1 MKPILT
7 HIFAGLFLL
16 LASQA
21 SGQLTTSFV
30 VTSPATPS
38 PYPIGTKLVVELRVT
53 NFMNIESMQFPISF
67 NKNVLKFDSLTNSV
81 FSNWSAGNFT
91 SPANSG
97 KIGISWDGFSNGAN
111 MPFTFPNG
119 TAIFKLN
126 FTVTGN
132 GESTINIAP
141 SAAPPVIDVIGN
153 NGLQITLI
161 YQSGGTPNLILGDG
175 PPPPPPLV
183 GFKVI
188 ANKIYIPQ
196 GERGCMPVTVND
208 FDNIAS
214 MQWALHWDNTVIN
227 YECTRRY
234 NLSGL
239 SGSDIVPSQVAPAT
253 LVLAWADPA
262 GTGVTVP
269 DGGRIVDICFKA
281 IAAPGAATTIT
292 IDGIGMPPSAGG
304 AEAYNGSSINVWT
317 AANHPNG
324 ASGVSNTVLVNP
336 NPVSPFDPT
345 YTVDKVDA
353 APNTLAC
360 VNVRVKNVTAIT
372 NSEFALSYNPLEL
385 TYVKTEFLPNPLNLA
400 LANHITHVANPGVVK
415 FLWSNTNGATVQTD
429 TSIFRSCFTVIAPAG
444 TTSNIAFTS
453 TACPTVTGIGT
464 AKAAGG
470 VPMGMVNGWIKS
482 VPTGP
487 DLVATH
493 VKCFGGATGSIA
505 LTNPPSTTAT
515 AYVWAGPGINPTN
528 QGMEDPTGLL
538 AGTYTVTVT
547 YSNATTGTRSIT
559 IDQPTAA
566 LTQTNTI
573 NTVSCFLGTNGAI
586 NLTPVGGTVPYTY
599 LWSNGA
605 TVQDPTGLGV
615 DFYSVTTTDANA
627 CTVVTSNI
635 VMTGFSEIKL
645 PNTAANL
652 IITPVTCAGLSNGS
666 IDVNPTGG
674 AGGYTYLWTGG
685 STGKQLANKPAG
697 SYAVTVTDI
706 NGCSK
711 VFSNLTIPS
720 PQPLTCVLVGKTD
733 VKCVGSSTGTAD
745 ITLGGGTGT
754 LSVCWSTGVGPCASN
769 MVDPN
774 NLPAGTYTPIVT
786 DEKGCTTTITNVV
799 IEAPTN
805 GAITVTGTGTSAQCF
820 GQNTGSINLNVSGGW
835 AGAYTYQ
842 WDNTNPSLPDPLPI
856 EDPIGVP
863 PSVYVVTVTDSG
875 QCTTTQSVTVGGPQ
889 TDITAATT
897 LGNVKCFGASDGS
910 IDLNLTGGNG
920 GAYTVIWSGGQTGE
934 AITGLAPGTYQPTV
948 TDNQMCT
955 KVLSGIT
962 VTGPAQLQIDT
973 TIAAANPN
981 NGSIV
986 LTILSG
992 GTPGFTYLW
1001 SNGATTKDLA
1011 NLSVGTYTVTIT
1023 DANTCVRT
1031 ASFSVPSGN
1040 VLGGATFTTKPSC
1053 NQDGCI
1059 ELTLPATAAGQTPFT
1074 LNWGGVGGPI
1084 QVSTL
1089 TPSICSLKPG
1099 VYNVTVTAANG
1110 NTLVI
1115 PAITIDQ
1122 SDPASV
1128 DVNTTNP
1135 FSGLVKN
1142 GKITLTPAQGVIC
1155 NLTYQWG
1162 PLPLNATT
1170 NEVTNLGQGTYF
1182 VTITNP
1188 CSQCTTVR
1196 QFTLEYS
1203 PLGVA
1208 INGAGGMISPDCSNN
1223 PTGSIN
1229 ITVQGGNPPY
1239 TYIWTGPNS
1248 FTETTED
1255 ISDLYPGVYSVVATD
1270 LDSRTVTA
1278 SFTLTS
1284 LSNLNIT
1291 NVNETS
1297 LYGPFQVSGATVC
1310 DGEASVVFTAGAG
1323 NSVIEWSNG
1332 ATGVSNTTL
1341 CGGPYSVTITD
1352 AAGCSTVWSD
1362 ELTAPPAI
1370 AAQAET
1376 VGVKC
1381 NEDCDGTAKVS
1392 PVGGVP
1398 PYALSWST
1406 GQIDPIVF
1414 ANGFSKAV
1422 NLCGGDYTVTVT
1434 DKNQVDFVL
1443 TVNVPEPPPIEA
1455 SFAATAPRNFNACDG
1470 DILIDV
1476 TGATFP
1482 ITYVWSGSF
1491 GHTGD
1496 GERAEELCSGE
1507 FVQFIITDANGCTAY
1522 ASDSVPY
1529 PEDGCFRVSP
1539 VITPGQQDGKNDFV
1553 IITCIE
1559 TASENHMEIYNRW
1572 GQLVFESDSY
1582 SNNDTDLEHNWNGLN
1597 SSGAPLAEGVYY
1609 YVLTF
1614 SYLDD
1619 QGNTQEG
1626 TRKGAI
1632 NLLR

>member
-16 LASQA
+16 LASQV
-21 SGQLTTSFV
+21 SGQMTTSFV
-30 VTSPATPS
+30 VTSPAAPG

-53 NFMNIESMQFPISF
+53 NFTNIESMQFPIAF
-67 NKNVLKFDSLTNSV
+67 NKLCLKFDSITNPV

-97 KIGISWDGFSNGAN
+97 KVGISWDGFSNGAN
-111 MPFTFPNG
+111 MPFSFPNG
-119 TAIFKLN
+119 TAIFKLH
-126 FTVTGN
+126 F
-132 GESTINIAP
+132 S
-141 SAAPPVIDVIGN
+141 VIGN
-153 NGLQITLI
+153 GTSNINISAASAPPAIDVVGNGQQVILNF
-161 YQSGGTPNLILGDG
+161 QSGGTPTLVLGSGD
-175 PPPPPPLV
+175 PPPPPLV
-183 GFKVI
+183 GFKIV
-188 ANKIYIPQ
+188 ANSIYIPQ

-214 MQWALHWDNTVIN
+214 MQWALHWDNTVLN

-239 SGSDIVPSQVAPAT
+239 SANDIGLSQITPAT
-253 LVLAWADPA
+253 LVLAWSDPA

-281 IAAPGAATTIT
+281 IAAPGANTTIT
-292 IDGIGMPPSAGG
+292 IDGVGLPPSAGG
-304 AEAYNGSSINVWT
+304 AEAFNANSVDVWT

-324 ASGVSNTVLVNP
+324 ASGVSKTIIVNP
-336 NPVSPFDPT
+336 NPVSAFDVT

-353 APNTLAC
+353 APNAVGC
-360 VNVRVKNVTAIT
+360 VNVRVKNFTAVTNA
-372 NSEFALSYNPLEL
+372 EFALSYNPLEL
-385 TYVKTEFLPNPLNLA
+385 TYVKTEFIPNPLNLV
-400 LANHITHVANPGVVK
+400 LVPNITHVASPSPGVVK
-415 FLWSNTNGATVQTD
+415 FIWSNTNGATVQTD
-429 TSIFRSCFTVIAPAG
+429 TAIFRSCFTVIAPAG
-444 TTSNIAFTS
+444 TTCNIAFTS
-453 TACPTVTGIGT
+453 TACPSVTGIGT
-464 AKAAGG
+464 AKASGG
-470 VPMGMVNGWIKS
+470 VPMGRVNGWIKS
-482 VPTGP
+482 TPTGP
-487 DLVATH
+487 RLTATH
-493 VKCFGGATGSIA
+493 VKCNGGATGSIA
-505 LTNPPSTTAT
+505 LDNPANTTAT
-515 AYVWAGPGINPTN
+515 AYVWAGPGINPSN
-528 QGMEDPTGLL
+528 QGMEDPTGLI
-538 AGTYTVTVT
+538 AGTYTVTVS
-547 YSNATTGTRSIT
+547 YSGGTTGTETATIT
-559 IDQPTAA
+559 QPAA

-605 TVQDPTGLGV
+605 TVQDPTGLAV

-645 PNTAANL
+645 PNTPANI
-652 IITPVTCAGLSNGS
+652 IITQPTCAGLSNGS

-674 AGGYTYLWTGG
+674 APGGYTYLWTGG
-685 STGKQLANKPAG
+685 STGKQLSNKPAG
-697 SYAVTVTDI
+697 TYAVTVTDM

-711 VFSNLTIPS
+711 VFTNLTITAP
-720 PQPLTCVLVGKTD
+720 PPLTGVLVSKTD
-733 VKCVGSSTGTAD
+733 VKCKGSATGSAD
-745 ITLGGGTGT
+745 ITLGGGTGA
-754 LSVCWSTGVGPCASN
+754 LSVCWSTGPGACAP
-769 MVDPN
+769 DPN
-774 NLPAGTYTPIVT
+774 NLSAGTYTVIVT
-786 DEKGCTTTITNVV
+786 DDKGCTTTIPNVV
-799 IEAPTN
+799 IAEPTN
-805 GAITVTGTGTSAQCF
+805 ALTVTGTGTSAQCF

-842 WDNTNPSLPDPLPI
+842 WDNTNPSLPDPPMI
-856 EDPIGVP
+856 EDPINVP

-897 LGNVKCFGASDGS
+897 LGTVTCFGSSDGS

-920 GAYTVIWSGGQTGE
+920 GAYTVIWSNTTLTGE
-934 AITGLAPGTYQPTV
+934 TISGLAPGTYQPTV
-948 TDNQMCT
+948 TDNSGVCT

-962 VTGPAQLQIDT
+962 VTGPGQLQIDT
-973 TIAAANPN
+973 TIVAASPN
-981 NGSIV
+981 DGSIV

-992 GTPGFTYLW
+992 GTPGFTYFW
-1001 SNGATTKDLA
+1001 SNGATTKDIS

-1023 DANTCVRT
+1023 DANNCVR
-1031 ASFSVPSGN
+1031 SFPFSVPSGN
-1040 VLGGATFTTKPSC
+1040 VFNGATFTTKPSC

-1059 ELTLPATAAGQTPFT
+1059 NLFLPATAAGQIPFT

-1084 QVSTL
+1084 SVSTL

-1142 GKITLTPAQGVIC
+1142 GKITLDPAQGVIC

-1162 PLPLNATT
+1162 PLPLNSTS

-1188 CSQCTTVR
+1188 CSGCTSVR
-1196 QFTLEYS
+1196 QFTLVYS
-1203 PLGVA
+1203 PLTFGA
-1208 INGAGGMISPDCSNN
+1208 IVVVNPDCSNK

-1229 ITVQGGNPPY
+1229 HTVQGGNPPY
-1239 TYIWTGPNS
+1239 TFAWTGPNGY
-1248 FTETTED
+1248 TATTED
-1255 ISDLYPGVYSVVATD
+1255 ISDLAPGVYSVVATD
-1270 LDSRTVTA
+1270 LDNRTETKTY
-1278 SFTLTS
+1278 TLTS

-1323 NSVIEWSNG
+1323 NSIIEWSNG
-1332 ATGVSNTTL
+1332 ATGVNNTTL

-1352 AAGCSTVWSD
+1352 AAGCTTVWSD

-1376 VGVKC
+1376 VDVKC

-1398 PYALSWST
+1398 PYAVSWST
-1406 GQIDPIVF
+1406 GQTDPIVF

-1422 NLCGGDYTVTVT
+1422 NLCGGDYSVTVT
-1434 DKNQVDFVL
+1434 DKNGVEFVFP
-1443 TVNVPEPPPIEA
+1443 VNVDEPAPIEA
-1455 SFAATAPRNFNACDG
+1455 SFAATPPRNFNSCDG
-1470 DILIDV
+1470 DILISV
-1476 TGATFP
+1476 TGATAP
-1482 ITYVWSGSF
+1482 ISYVWSGSF

-1507 FVQFIITDANGCTAY
+1507 FVQFIITDANGCTAF

-1539 VITPGQQDGKNDFV
+1539 ILTPGQQDGKNDFV

-1559 TASENHMEIYNRW
+1559 TALENRMEIYNRW
-1572 GQLVFESDSY
+1572 GQLVFESDNY

-1614 SYLDD
+1614 SYQDD